1 MVFKRVLQTER
12 KWERFVK
19 VMDGNFKEGIGEL
32 LEIERGRGVMP
43 WPSRYENKH
52 GPSLEKQ

>member
-1 MVFKRVLQTER
+1 MIFKRELQTER
-12 KWERFVK
+12 NWERFVE

-43 WPSRYENKH
+43 
-52 GPSLEKQ
+52 GPQDMRTNMGLH